1 MPFLIGLSGLI
12 HKGPGLTLCVPLLF
26 VCSILV
32 IGIFEANIQVDT
44 LVLI

>member
-12 HKGPGLTLCVPLLF
+12 HKGPLLF